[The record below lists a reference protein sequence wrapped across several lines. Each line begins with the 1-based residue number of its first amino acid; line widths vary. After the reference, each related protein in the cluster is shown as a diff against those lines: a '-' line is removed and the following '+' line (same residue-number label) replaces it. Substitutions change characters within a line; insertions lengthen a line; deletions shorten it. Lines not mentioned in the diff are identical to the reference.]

1 MAEDLEIDLNLLLA
15 LGALLED
22 RNLTRAGERIGMSQ
36 PAMSA
41 ALARLRR
48 HFGDDLLEREGRGY
62 KRTVLGEQLLP
73 TVREALRQVEST
85 MQRSPRFDPAE
96 SGREFSIAA
105 SDYAVT
111 ILADPLLRLVKRT
124 APRIRLNLHPLPAS
138 LPSSSQVLSTE
149 DLLIGPVGYDF
160 PGRHAELFRD
170 RFVCVVDPA
179 AAGVKN
185 GALTLDDLS
194 RMPHAAPTFA
204 PGSRTP
210 VDRVLDELG
219 VAPRV
224 RVTVFGWLSVPF
236 VLAGTEM
243 VAIMPERMAR
253 LAVRGAPLAILEPPF
268 DLVELVEAAY
278 WHPSRTDD
286 PAVRWLLSTM
296 KEAARELL
304 NGFRSSAKQP
314 PYPQGEQQPESGV
327 RVVKR
332 FAEQLADLPQP
343 VADRLRVD
351 MQAAGGG
358 VGVVGALQPGEQRP
372 RQPVGLTGAQPPQGR
387 ERVPAERRRQVSVGQ

>member
-1 MAEDLEIDLNLLLA
+1 MKPQVVTSPLPHCYLLAGFGHGHGTTMEEAVVINGGAMADDLEIDLNLLLA

-48 HFGDDLLEREGRGY
+48 HFGDELLEREGRGY
-62 KRTVLGEQLLP
+62 KRTVFGEQLLP
-73 TVREALRQVEST
+73 TVRDALRQLEAT

-124 APRIRLNLHPLPAS
+124 APGIRLNLHPLPGS
-138 LPSSSQVLSTE
+138 LPASTQPLSTE

-170 RFVCVVDPA
+170 RFVCVADPV
-179 AAGVKN
+179 AAGLED
-185 GALTLDDLS
+185 GALTLDDLA

-204 PGSRTP
+204 PGARTP

-219 VAPRV
+219 VTPRV

-243 VAIMPERMAR
+243 VAVMPERMAR
-253 LAVRGAPLAILEPPF
+253 LAVRGAPLAGLAPPVGLAG
-268 DLVELVEAAY
+268 LVGAAY

-286 PAVRWLLSTM
+286 PAVRWLLRTLR
-296 KEAARELL
+296 EAARELL
-304 NGFRSSAKQP
+304 
-314 PYPQGEQQPESGV
+314 
-327 RVVKR
+327 
-332 FAEQLADLPQP
+332 
-343 VADRLRVD
+343 
-351 MQAAGGG
+351 
-358 VGVVGALQPGEQRP
+358 PGP
-372 RQPVGLTGAQPPQGR
+372 G
-387 ERVPAERRRQVSVGQ
+387 

>member
-1 MAEDLEIDLNLLLA
+1 MADDLEIDLNLLLA

-73 TVREALRQVEST
+73 AVRAALRQLEAT

-96 SGREFSIAA
+96 SDREFSIAA

-111 ILADPLLRLVKRT
+111 ILADPLLRLVKQA
-124 APRIRLNLHPLPAS
+124 APRIRLNLHPLPAA
-138 LPSSSQVLSTE
+138 LPHAAHVLSTD

-160 PGRHAELFRD
+160 PGRRAELFRD

-179 AAGVKN
+179 VSGRVS
-185 GALTLDDLS
+185 GTPLSLDDLA

-210 VDRVLDELG
+210 VDRVLDGLG
-219 VAPRV
+219 ITPRV

-236 VLAGTEM
+236 VLVGTEM
-243 VAIMPERMAR
+243 VAIMPERMAL
-253 LAVRGAPLAILEPPF
+253 LAIRSAPLAVLEPPF
-268 DLVELVEAAY
+268 GLVELVEAAY

-286 PAVRWLLSTM
+286 PAVRWLLRVM
-296 KEAARELL
+296 KEAAGEL
-304 NGFRSSAKQP
+304 
-314 PYPQGEQQPESGV
+314 
-327 RVVKR
+327 
-332 FAEQLADLPQP
+332 
-343 VADRLRVD
+343 
-351 MQAAGGG
+351 
-358 VGVVGALQPGEQRP
+358 
-372 RQPVGLTGAQPPQGR
+372 
-387 ERVPAERRRQVSVGQ
+387 

>member
-1 MAEDLEIDLNLLLA
+1 MADDLEIDLNLLLA

-41 ALARLRR
+41 ALVRLRR

-62 KRTVLGEQLLP
+62 KRTVFGEQLLP
-73 TVREALRQVEST
+73 AVREALRQMEAT

-96 SGREFSIAA
+96 SDREFSVAA
-105 SDYAVT
+105 SDYTVT
-111 ILADPLLRLVKRT
+111 ILADPLLRLVKQA

-138 LPSSSQVLSTE
+138 LPASSQSLSTE
-149 DLLIGPVGYDF
+149 DLLIGPVGYNF

-179 AAGVKN
+179 ASGLKDA
-185 GALTLDDLS
+185 ALTLDDLS

-204 PGSRTP
+204 PGSHTP

-219 VAPRV
+219 VTPRV

-236 VLAGTEM
+236 VLVGTEM

-253 LAVRGAPLAILEPPF
+253 LAIRSAPLAILEPPF
-268 DLVELVEAAY
+268 GLVELVEAAY

-286 PAVRWLLSTM
+286 PAVRWLLRTLA
-296 KEAARELL
+296 EAA
-304 NGFRSSAKQP
+304 KQ
-314 PYPQGEQQPESGV
+314 
-327 RVVKR
+327 
-332 FAEQLADLPQP
+332 L
-343 VADRLRVD
+343 
-351 MQAAGGG
+351 
-358 VGVVGALQPGEQRP
+358 
-372 RQPVGLTGAQPPQGR
+372 
-387 ERVPAERRRQVSVGQ
+387 

>member
-1 MAEDLEIDLNLLLA
+1 MAADLEIDLNLLLA

-48 HFGDDLLEREGRGY
+48 HFADDLLEREGRGY
-62 KRTVLGEQLLP
+62 KRTVSRRAAAAS
-73 TVREALRQVEST
+73 TVRTRCAQLEAT

-160 PGRHAELFRD
+160 PGSHAELFRD
-170 RFVCVVDPA
+170 RFVCVVDASNPRLRD
-179 AAGVKN
+179 GR
-185 GALTLDDLS
+185 LTLDDLS

-219 VAPRV
+219 VTPRV

-236 VLAGTEM
+236 VARRDGDGGDHARADGAPCGPRRAAGDTG
-243 VAIMPERMAR
+243 A
-253 LAVRGAPLAILEPPF
+253 AVRPRGTGRGRLLAPEQDRRPRGPAGCCAPCGKPPANSYPGSGS
-268 DLVELVEAAY
+268 AA
-278 WHPSRTDD
+278 
-286 PAVRWLLSTM
+286 
-296 KEAARELL
+296 E
-304 NGFRSSAKQP
+304 QP
-314 PYPQGEQQPESGV
+314 PHPQGEQQPEPGV
-327 RVVKR
+327 RSR
-332 FAEQLADLPQP
+332 
-343 VADRLRVD
+343 
-351 MQAAGGG
+351 
-358 VGVVGALQPGEQRP
+358 
-372 RQPVGLTGAQPPQGR
+372 
-387 ERVPAERRRQVSVGQ
+387 

>member
-1 MAEDLEIDLNLLLA
+1 MEVAMVIDGGAMADDLEIDLNLLLA

-41 ALARLRR
+41 ALARLR
-48 HFGDDLLEREGRGY
+48 HYFGDELLEREGRGY
-62 KRTVLGEQLLP
+62 KRTVFGEQLRP
-73 TVREALRQVEST
+73 AVREALRQLEAT

-96 SGREFSIAA
+96 SDREFSIAA

-111 ILADPLLRLVKRT
+111 ILADPLLRLVKRA
-124 APRIRLNLHPLPAS
+124 APGIRLNLHPLPAS
-138 LPSSSQVLSTE
+138 LPGSTQPLSTE
-149 DLLIGPVGYDF
+149 DLLIGPIGYDF

-179 AAGVKN
+179 VAGVKN

-219 VAPRV
+219 LAPRV

-236 VLAGTEM
+236 VLAGTGM

-253 LAVRGAPLAILEPPF
+253 LAVRGTPLAVLEPPF
-268 DLVELVEAAY
+268 GLVELVEAAY

-286 PAVRWLLSTM
+286 PAVRWLLSTLR
-296 KEAARELL
+296 EAARELL
-304 NGFRSSAKQP
+304 PRSGHPPSSPRTRRASSSRKRASGSLSASP
-314 PYPQGEQQPESGV
+314 NSS
-327 RVVKR
+327 
-332 FAEQLADLPQP
+332 
-343 VADRLRVD
+343 
-351 MQAAGGG
+351 
-358 VGVVGALQPGEQRP
+358 
-372 RQPVGLTGAQPPQGR
+372 LT
-387 ERVPAERRRQVSVGQ
+387 